1 MQIEPIAIVRSPYKQ
16 RFGIPRQPGLVNAR
30 GSVLMLP
37 GFDDPVMLDGLQEFS
52 HIWITFA
59 FHANQQQGWK
69 KKVKPPRLGG
79 RKQVGVF
86 ASRSPYRPNF
96 IGLSVLKL
104 EAVHTSKPVS
114 LSVSGIDLL
123 NDTPV
128 FDIKPY
134 VAYSDSISDARC
146 GFAQAAP
153 ETVQNVNFSDEVLAL
168 LASRPRGEED
178 RQLIHDVLAH
188 DPRPAYKTTRVT
200 ERNFGMLLGDYEV
213 KWKVEGRTTKVV
225 ELKIGE

>member
-1 MQIEPIAIVRSPYKQ
+1 MLIKPIAIVRSPYKQ
-16 RFGIPRQPGLVNAR
+16 RFGIPRQPGLVNAK
-30 GSVLMLP
+30 GSVVMLP

-52 HIWITFA
+52 HVWITFA
-59 FHANQQQGWK
+59 FHANLQQGWK

-86 ASRSPYRPNF
+86 ASRSPHRPNF
-96 IGLSVLKL
+96 LGLSVLKL
-104 EAVHTSKPVS
+104 EAIHTSKPVS

-123 NDTPV
+123 DDTPV

-134 VAYSDSISDARC
+134 VAYSDSIGSARS

-153 ETVQNVNFSDEVLAL
+153 ETVQNVTFSDEVLTL
-168 LASRPRGEED
+168 LSTRLNGEED
-178 RQLIHDVLAH
+178 RQLIHDVLAQ

-200 ERNFGMLLGDYEV
+200 ERNFGMLLGDYEI
-213 KWKVEGRTTKVV
+213 KWKIEGQTTEVV
-225 ELKIGE
+225 ELKIVE

>member
-1 MQIEPIAIVRSPYKQ
+1 
-16 RFGIPRQPGLVNAR
+16 
-30 GSVLMLP
+30 MLP
-37 GFDDPVMLDGLQEFS
+37 GFDDPVMLDGLQNFS
-52 HIWITFA
+52 HVWITFA
-59 FHANQQQGWK
+59 FHGSLQQGWK

-86 ASRSPYRPNF
+86 ASRSPHRPNF
-96 IGLSVLKL
+96 LGLSVLKL

-123 NDTPV
+123 DDTPV

-134 VAYSDSISDARC
+134 VAYSDSIANARS

-153 ETVQNVNFSDEVLAL
+153 ETVQNVIFSDEALAVLAT
-168 LASRPRGEED
+168 RPKGKED
-178 RQLIHDVLAH
+178 QQLIHDVLAQ

-200 ERNFGMLLGDYEV
+200 GRSFGMLLGDYEV
-213 KWKVEGRTTKVV
+213 QWNVEGQTTRVV
-225 ELKIGE
+225 ELKIVG